1 MSKIDLQD
9 AYKYIFVNPDDWEL
23 LGSTLNVRL
32 SDGTIQ
38 KQYFAHTCM
47 QKHYATLCCRMVFLL
62 LQIILMIFFTCG
74 YTDTIECS
82 TNLQT
87 MINTCEE
94 LSFSV
99 QPNKTVLPTTTM
111 EYLGIEIDT
120 VQMQLILYY
129 MYM

>member
-1 MSKIDLQD
+1 
-9 AYKYIFVNPDDWEL
+9 
-23 LGSTLNVRL
+23 
-32 SDGTIQ
+32 
-38 KQYFAHTCM
+38 M
-47 QKHYATLCCRMVFLL
+47 QKHYATLCCRIVFLL